1 MRNMFL
7 STREASDL
15 IKSGAVL
22 LAAGSAQAL
31 ATLPPGKWIGGSTPY
46 FMTASGGLLDHD
58 KVFCTIL
65 DNAADMRCA
74 VAGEDELPSLLSG
87 RFANGFSYVLIPAF
101 SAVHQRFAVDAH
113 ILPGLYDQP
122 LVGWVTGIDLADL
135 GKVRP
140 VVVNGVTGE
149 TFEDKAV
156 VMHVALKPG
165 IFAEADIV
173 NLFTQGDGPDLVFPE
188 TGFSASS
195 FLVDGVERNFAE
207 WLRETGAGSELPL
220 VANYNGAMINVAFQ
234 AVHED
239 KVDFYAPVVAGR
251 TYRLAAPVGDYS
263 SAYGTYCNSLH
274 DVGGATALSCNCILN
289 YLYASLEG
297 RTTGRFTGPVT
308 FGEIAYIL
316 LNQTLVRLDLQSGNL
331 AAAAD

>member
-15 IKSGAVL
+15 IASGVVL

-31 ATLPPGKWIGGSTPY
+31 AALPRGKWIGGSTPY
-46 FMTASGGLLDHD
+46 FMTAEGGRLDHD
-58 KVFCTIL
+58 KVFCTVL
-65 DNAADMRCA
+65 DNAVDVRCA
-74 VAGEDELPSLLSG
+74 VAGESELPSLLSD
-87 RFANGFSYVLIPAF
+87 RFGNGFSYLLIPAF

-113 ILPGLYDQP
+113 GLPGLYDQP
-122 LVGWVTGIDLADL
+122 LIGWVTGIDLGDL
-135 GKVRP
+135 GKVKP
-140 VVVNGVTGE
+140 IVVNGMTGE
-149 TFEDKAV
+149 TLEDKAV
-156 VMHVALKPG
+156 VMHVALKPD

-173 NLFTQGDGPDLVFPE
+173 NLFTQGDGPDLVFPT
-188 TGFSASS
+188 TGFSASTCV
-195 FLVDGVERNFAE
+195 VDGAERNFAE
-207 WLRETGAGSELPL
+207 WLRETGAGTELPL

-234 AVHED
+234 GVHEN

-251 TYRLAAPVGDYS
+251 IYRLAASVGDYP

-274 DVGGATALSCNCILN
+274 DAGGATALSCNCILN

-297 RTTGRFTGPVT
+297 RTTGSFTGPVT

-316 LNQTLVRLDLQSGNL
+316 LNQTLVRLDLLSGNL